1 MTSMPQLSNTIF
13 LVDDEP
19 INQKLLEKVL
29 RKAGYEN
36 LVAICNPVLVMEK
49 YQKFKPDLILLDIR
63 MPGMSG
69 FDVMD
74 QLNDLNDPMMPPVI
88 FLTAEGSDENMLKA
102 LEKGARDLMQ
112 KPFNQPELLMKV
124 RNMLDLHTAHK
135 MLNKKYD
142 LLEQVVSHRTR
153 ELRETRLK
161 VVERLGMAAE
171 YRDDETGNHIKRMS
185 HICSFLASKLN
196 MEPRFCE
203 EILHASPMHDV
214 GKLGIPDNIL
224 LKPGKL
230 TPEEMTIMK
239 QHTVIGR
246 TLLDGDNSSLM
257 IMAKEIAYTHH
268 EKWDG
273 SGYPQGLK
281 GEQIPISGRLAAIAD
296 VFDAL
301 ASVRPYKDAWPL
313 ERIIDYLQEQKGGHF
328 DPNLVDLLMDNLDEI
343 GEIRARFA

>member
-1 MTSMPQLSNTIF
+1 MLKNLQFSNTIF

-19 INQKLLEKVL
+19 INQKLLEKIL
-29 RKAGYEN
+29 HKAGYTN
-36 LVAICNPVLVMEK
+36 LVHIYDPSQVLEK
-49 YQKFKPDLILLDIR
+49 YHKYKPDLILLDIR

-69 FDVMD
+69 FEVMD
-74 QLNDLNDPMMPPVI
+74 QLNRLNDPLMPPVI
-88 FLTAEGSDENMLKA
+88 FLTAEGNEENLLQA
-102 LEKGARDLMQ
+102 LDRGARDLMQ
-112 KPFNQPELLMKV
+112 KPFNQSELLMKV
-124 RNMLDLHTAHK
+124 RNMLDLHIAHK

-142 LLEQVVSHRTR
+142 LLEQVVSSRTR

-185 HICSFLASKLN
+185 HICSFLAGKLE
-196 MEPRFCE
+196 MESRYCE

-214 GKLGIPDNIL
+214 GKLGIPDHIL

-230 TPEEMTIMK
+230 TSDEMTVMK
-239 QHTVIGR
+239 QHTEIGR
-246 TLLDGDNSSLM
+246 TLLDGDDSSLM
-257 IMAKEIAYTHH
+257 VMAREIAYTHH

-281 GEQIPISGRLAAIAD
+281 GQAIPLCGRIAALAD

-301 ASVRPYKDAWPL
+301 ASNRPYKQAWELP
-313 ERIIDYLQEQKGGHF
+313 RIIEFLVEQKGRHF
-328 DPNLVDLLMDNLDEI
+328 DPELVELLLSNLEEI
-343 GEIRARFA
+343 CEIRGRFS